1 MFQMHCLNFAD
12 LLILSQCTG
21 KIVRDPRTPPFNPS
35 VAMQVLCSCMNGAVV
50 GAMADEGGRP
60 TDDSSSKAAVED
72 ALMAYVRFHHMLL
85 FLADRSVPLLTL
97 LLSLLVLRF
106 LEHAVLQCVVSDSG
120 CTSAA

>member
-1 MFQMHCLNFAD
+1 MTSSEIAVLAITPH
-12 LLILSQCTG
+12 LIRCTDPTLPIVERTHFIQCTG

-85 FLADRSVPLLTL
+85 FLADRCV
-97 LLSLLVLRF
+97 LVHYYF
-106 LEHAVLQCVVSDSG
+106 
-120 CTSAA
+120 

>member
-1 MFQMHCLNFAD
+1 M
-12 LLILSQCTG
+12 LLSNEHTQCIRCTG

-85 FLADRSVPLLTL
+85 FLADR
-97 LLSLLVLRF
+97 
-106 LEHAVLQCVVSDSG
+106 
-120 CTSAA
+120 